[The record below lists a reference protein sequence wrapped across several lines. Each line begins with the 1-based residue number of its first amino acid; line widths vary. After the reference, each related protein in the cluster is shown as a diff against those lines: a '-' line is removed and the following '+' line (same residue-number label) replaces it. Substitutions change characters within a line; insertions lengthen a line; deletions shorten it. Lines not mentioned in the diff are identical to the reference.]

1 MKSFRK
7 LLQYLKP
14 YMFFAII
21 GPLFMVLEVAMD
33 LIQPTIMQH
42 IIDVGI
48 ANRDMNYV
56 IKNGTS
62 YDRSCSTRF
71 SWRTWVYDVFYKSSC

>member
-1 MKSFRK
+1 
-7 LLQYLKP
+7 
-14 YMFFAII
+14 MFFAII

-48 ANRDMNYV
+48 ANRDLNYV
-56 IKNGTS
+56 IKMGLLMIGAAALGL
-62 YDRSCSTRF
+62 
-71 SWRTWVYDVFYKSSC
+71 VGAL

>member
-48 ANRDMNYV
+48 ANRDLNYV
-56 IKNGTS
+56 IKWGF
-62 YDRSCSTRF
+62 YDMSSSTRF
-71 SWRTWVYDVFYKSSC
+71 SWRAWVYDVFYKSSC

>member
-14 YMFFAII
+14 YMFFAMI

-33 LIQPTIMQH
+33 LIQPTIMQRH
-42 IIDVGI
+42 YRYWYCAPRFSLCHED
-48 ANRDMNYV
+48 
-56 IKNGTS
+56 GTS
-62 YDRSCSTRF
+62 YDRCKEG
-71 SWRTWVYDVFYKSSC
+71 WD

>member
-1 MKSFRK
+1 M
-7 LLQYLKP
+7 YE
-14 YMFFAII
+14 II
-21 GPLFMVLEVAMD
+21 SQIITVFKTIHVLRYYWTLFMVLEVAMD

-56 IKNGTS
+56 IKW
-62 YDRSCSTRF
+62 DF
-71 SWRTWVYDVFYKSSC
+71 L

>member
-48 ANRDMNYV
+48 ANRDM
-56 IKNGTS
+56 IM
-62 YDRSCSTRF
+62 
-71 SWRTWVYDVFYKSSC
+71 